1 MKKLAVLFLF
11 IGLISC
17 NSQEKKDTSFVD
29 VKVEEFKKG
38 IQQQGIQL
46 VDVRTP
52 KEFKAGHVKG
62 AILINFY
69 DENFNQISEQKL
81 DKNQP
86 VYLYCRSGGRSAKA
100 AKMYKDAGFKKV
112 YNLLGGFNAWSA
124 SVQKIEK

>member
-11 IGLISC
+11 VGLISC
-17 NSQEKKDTSFVD
+17 NSQEKKEASFVD

-38 IQQQGIQL
+38 IQQKGVQL

-69 DENFNQISEQKL
+69 DDNFNQISEQKL
-81 DKNQP
+81 DKNQS

-100 AKMYKDAGFKKV
+100 AKMFKDAGFKKV
-112 YNLLGGFNAWSA
+112 YNLLGGFNAWLA
-124 SVQKIEK
+124 SGQKIEK

>member
-17 NSQEKKDTSFVD
+17 KSQEKKETSFVD

-38 IQQQGIQL
+38 IQQEGVQL

-52 KEFKAGHVKG
+52 KEFKAGHIKDAV
-62 AILINFY
+62 LINFY
-69 DENFNQISEQKL
+69 DDNFNQISEQKL
-81 DKNQP
+81 DKNLP

-124 SVQKIEK
+124 SAQKIEQ

>member
-11 IGLISC
+11 VGLVSC
-17 NSQEKKDTSFVD
+17 NSQEKKETSFVD

-38 IQQQGIQL
+38 IQQEGVQL

-52 KEFKAGHVKG
+52 KEFKAGHIKDAV
-62 AILINFY
+62 LINFY
-69 DENFNQISEQKL
+69 DDNFNQISEQKL

-124 SVQKIEK
+124 SGQKIEK